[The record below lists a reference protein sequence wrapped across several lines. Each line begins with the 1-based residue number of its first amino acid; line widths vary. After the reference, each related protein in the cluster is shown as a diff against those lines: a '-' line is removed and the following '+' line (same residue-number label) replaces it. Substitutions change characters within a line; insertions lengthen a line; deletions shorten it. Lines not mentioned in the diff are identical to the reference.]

1 MLYVENEVGDDLTEL
16 VGIGAEHRQ
25 VGGEVGSHSD
35 AGRADP
41 VRDKLE
47 RGANDLIQVDWLFS
61 RTALACHGE
70 KTFDDAAATLCS
82 SADPGGA
89 TSLFAAAAILLE
101 QECLTDDDRQRVIE
115 LMRNAGQQRSE
126 RAHLFTLVEAV
137 ALTGDFKLGLLLLRQ
152 ISDMRR
158 KQCAPGDLGRGNRQ
172 LGGELIFTAQR
183 RDLDSPVEDAAL
195 PGAEVVRHAGVMR
208 RTQPLGDDDIAD
220 LRADGTLAHQA
231 KYSFRRRVEL
241 ENDALVVS
249 GNDAIEGTLENP
261 AEAPLAVTQR
271 RDRLVM
277 RDRDSDQPC

>member
-1 MLYVENEVGDDLTEL
+1 MLCVENEVGDDLTEL

-101 QECLTDDDRQRVIE
+101 QECLTDDDRQRVVE
-115 LMRNAGQQRSE
+115 LVRDPGQQRSE

-137 ALTGDFKLGLLLLRQ
+137 ALAGDFKLRLLLLRQ

-158 KQCAPGDLGRGNRQ
+158 KECASGDLGRGNRQ
-172 LGGELIFTAQR
+172 LGGELVFTTQR
-183 RDLDSPVEDAAL
+183 SDLDPPVEDVAV
-195 PGAEVVRHAGVMR
+195 PGPEVARHAGIMR
-208 RTQPLGDDDIAD
+208 RAQPLWDEDVSD
-220 LRADGTLAHQA
+220 LRADRTPTGHAEQSL
-231 KYSFRRRVEL
+231 RRRIEL
-241 ENDALVVS
+241 ENDALIVS
-249 GNDAIEGTLENP
+249 GDDAIEGTLENP
-261 AEAPLAVTQR
+261 AKAPLAVAQR
-271 RDRLVM
+271 
-277 RDRDSDQPC
+277 